1 MFVQDRQFRLSSV
14 YRLHQSFGQS
24 VCSGLSDS
32 GSYIAYTYTR
42 YQIPIFTCE
51 PHFRSLNMYRNVTGR
66 HRIQAEKVISH
77 HAMRIGD

>member
-14 YRLHQSFGQS
+14 YRLHQSFGPS
-24 VCSGLSDS
+24 VCSGLSADP

-51 PHFRSLNMYRNVTGR
+51 PHFRSLNLYRNVIGR
-66 HRIQAEKVISH
+66 RRIQAT
-77 HAMRIGD
+77 MP